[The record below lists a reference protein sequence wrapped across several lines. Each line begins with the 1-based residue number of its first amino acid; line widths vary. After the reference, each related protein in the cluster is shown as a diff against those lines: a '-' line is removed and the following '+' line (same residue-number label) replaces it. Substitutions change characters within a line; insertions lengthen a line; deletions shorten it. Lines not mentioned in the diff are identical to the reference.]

1 MHKKSKMNGFFQVK
15 CYGECLKTLPLSQ
28 LHAYHATIKQGQD
41 IIVVKKTFIV
51 AIPKKPN

>member
-15 CYGECLKTLPLSQ
+15 CLKTLPLSQ

-41 IIVVKKTFIV
+41 IIVVKKPFIV
-51 AIPKKPN
+51 DIPKKPN